1 MKDNIFDLNKKDILT
16 IFANRLKELMN
27 FQSLSIAQL
36 SQKIN
41 IPKSTI
47 NCWLLKIRSPQIDSL
62 VAIAEYFGVTTDY
75 LLGREDI

>member
-16 IFANRLKELMN
+16 IIANRLKELMN

-62 VAIAEYFGVTTDY
+62 VAIADYF
-75 LLGREDI
+75 